1 MKSQILWKLLLA
13 TPALLGTALVISANA
28 YAAST
33 LSTEESSQP
42 QVAETLA
49 PELTVAQAAPSP
61 TPGEAIQQIQR
72 YNRDLTGE
80 RGEGQVTSV
89 SQLRDVQ
96 PTDWAFQ
103 ALQSLVERYGCIA
116 GYPDGTFRGNRAL
129 TRFEFAA
136 GLNACL
142 DRINELIAAATANL
156 LTRDDLTTLV
166 RLQEEFAAELATLR
180 GRVDALEARTA
191 ELEANQFSTTTKLN
205 AEVIFGVINAFGDE
219 RANSDEEI
227 DSITTLSSRVRLN
240 FDTTFPG
247 GSTMRTRLQAGSVDN
262 YSGPTG
268 TDMAR
273 IGYAADSGNVFV
285 LDVLSYRLPVG
296 DSLAL
301 WAGAAGLEAEDV
313 HPILSPG
320 NSSGS
325 AAVSRFGQRNA
336 VNRLG
341 DGIGFGI
348 DYELTDD
355 FRITGTYFTDSGN
368 EPTAENGL
376 FNGQFQAMGQITYE
390 GDFFGLGVS
399 YARTYHPG
407 SNGVNLTGSTGSEI
421 AQAPFGE
428 ETNTAANV
436 LGAQANF
443 SFGDI
448 NVGGW
453 FGWWDVIEQ
462 TRDDDERHS
471 GIHTWMGYVMFRDL
485 FAEGNFAGIQ
495 VGMPPKVMSGSNT
508 EDDTSIHIEGFYR
521 LRVSDNI
528 SITPGVYVILN
539 PEHDDDND
547 TIYVGTIRTTF
558 KF

>member
-1 MKSQILWKLLLA
+1 MKSQILWKSLLV
-13 TPALLGTALVISANA
+13 TPALLGTALVVSANA

-33 LSTEESSQP
+33 LSTEESSQF
-42 QVAETLA
+42 QGTEIA
-49 PELTVAQAAPSP
+49 PELTVAQAVP
-61 TPGEAIQQIQR
+61 TGERTPTQAIEQIQR
-72 YNRDLTGE
+72 YNQDLTGE
-80 RGEGQVTSV
+80 RGQGQVTSV

-116 GYPDGTFRGNRAL
+116 GYPDGTYRGNRAL

-142 DRINELIAAATANL
+142 DRINELIAAATADL
-156 LTRDDLTTLV
+156 LTRDDLTTLL

-205 AEVIFGVINAFGDE
+205 GEVIFAFINAFGDE
-219 RANSDEEI
+219 KPNSDEDI

-247 GSTMRTRLQAGSVDN
+247 GSTMRTRLQAGSIDD
-262 YSGPTG
+262 YEDPTG
-268 TDMAR
+268 TQMGR
-273 IGYAADSGNVFV
+273 IGYGADSENDFV

-296 DSLAL
+296 DKLAL

-313 HPILSPG
+313 HPILAPA

-325 AAVSRFGQRNA
+325 GAVSRFGQRNP

-341 DGIGFGI
+341 DGIGFGV
-348 DYELTDD
+348 DYALTDD
-355 FRITGTYFTDSGN
+355 IRITATYFTEDGN
-368 EPTAENGL
+368 EPTQENGL
-376 FNGQFQAMGQITYE
+376 FNGQYQAMGQITYE
-390 GDFFGLGVS
+390 GDFLGLGVS

-407 SNGVNLTGSTGSEI
+407 EDVNLTGSTGSSV
-421 AQAPFGE
+421 ASDPLDGAD
-428 ETNTAANV
+428 TSANV
-436 LGAQANF
+436 LGAQANLRF
-443 SFGDI
+443 SDRFI
-448 NVGGW
+448 VGGW

-462 TRDDDERHS
+462 DRDGDDRHS
-471 GIHTWMGYVMFRDL
+471 GIHNWMGYVMLPDL
-485 FAEGNFAGIQ
+485 FAQGNLGGVL
-495 VGMPPKVMSGSNT
+495 VGMPPKVIGGTNT
-508 EDDTSIHIEGFYR
+508 EDDTSLHIEGFYR

-528 SITPGVYVILN
+528 SITPGLYVIVN

-547 TIYVGTIRTTF
+547 TIFVGTIRTTF